1 MVEGQ
6 VVYCGSGGTD
16 VVWLTGGS
24 ASVEGGRGGW
34 RGCGR
39 GKVV

>member
-16 VVWLTGGS
+16 VVWLMGSS
-24 ASVEGGRGGW
+24 ASVEGVEGRMAW
-34 RGCGR
+34 LW
-39 GKVV
+39 